1 MNVSHSGVL
10 PNKVCETGGAR
21 PTCQQTVREKRTKQG
36 IRVTLVQNYM
46 RSYMRVQ
53 KNYETTS
60 PQLLEKYPDL
70 AKIIGKSMY
79 PYENSQNPDY
89 ERVPGMM
96 RAGTDPF
103 A

>member
-1 MNVSHSGVL
+1 
-10 PNKVCETGGAR
+10 
-21 PTCQQTVREKRTKQG
+21 
-36 IRVTLVQNYM
+36 
-46 RSYMRVQ
+46 MRVQ

-79 PYENSQNPDY
+79 PYENSQNPDN